1 MPPDLDSWVA
11 EPSIRISHRRVAG
24 CSPEALW
31 DAARAVRLDE
41 TRALGRLVRLRIP
54 GLAPSLTFDAMFRA
68 PPFIVLDAGETS
80 LLSGIVGRIWT
91 IRRDYP
97 SLRDPSEFRE
107 WAARGVARVLFASW
121 TEPSD
126 GGGAAL
132 VNETRVDAVG
142 RRARWG
148 LAAVR
153 PLIAAS
159 NGLIASDGLSVAVRR
174 AERTSTE
181 VGANQPTP

>member
-1 MPPDLDSWVA
+1 MVGLIVLILLARWFPAVLVGVA
-11 EPSIRISHRRVAG
+11 IA
-24 CSPEALW
+24 
-31 DAARAVRLDE
+31 
-41 TRALGRLVRLRIP
+41 ALGWLVIIGAVGFAHADPNFQL
-54 GLAPSLTFDAMFRA
+54 GL
-68 PPFIVLDAGETS
+68 V

-107 WAARGVARVLFASW
+107 WAARGMARVLFASW

-126 GGGAAL
+126 GDGAAL

-142 RRARWG
+142 RRGRWG

-174 AERTSTE
+174 AEDAAR
-181 VGANQPTP
+181 VGR